1 MEKLKKY
8 QTQIFNV
15 ITIFLILQFAI
26 FPGLTAANTIM
37 NILAG
42 IGAVLV
48 LLVLFFFSLGWITGN
63 GKTEK
68 VPNVLGLDVTAAE
81 KNIKALGFDLVLQ
94 DSIYVDTLARNSVLR
109 QTPEADEVVKKGR
122 TIFLTINRVIAPQ
135 VDMPNLIGFSLKS
148 AQTYLKVLGLRI
160 GTINLVADRNKN
172 VIVEQLVGNTPIAP
186 GTKIVSGT
194 LINFT
199 VGDGGASIGMEV
211 PDLIGLTVAMAKMQ
225 IASMGLLVGNI
236 SANGV
241 IQDTANA
248 FVIQQNPATYSS
260 VLDSLG
266 MPVKNVTIQGVAID
280 LVIDRVAP
288 VIIQR
293 DSLR

>member
-1 MEKLKKY
+1 LEFIAKLLKKPLW
-8 QTQIFNV
+8 V
-15 ITIFLILQFAI
+15 
-26 FPGLTAANTIM
+26 